1 MTYASC
7 LTSRATCLLTRRR
20 GTANEPLLSHHV
32 STPGTLVQ
40 QYPAVYAGPFSGEHA
55 FVEELRPKTARRRKP
70 GPKKPIISKKMWKCV
85 NTPAVLAGEEF
96 AQTVVERNLGAQKT
110 AINEKMALQMYLRN
124 SERFSVSERAFNR
137 ELLETRAGQKRLGIL
152 MSDGGPTSAHTQS
165 QDSLG
170 HSAPK
175 TSHTGVPHLSRA
187 EVLPGDHLASLERYS
202 RNPGMLIHEKKSILQ
217 NGFLSRD
224 GHREKLQP
232 RFQVDDRQRETRRVI
247 TGGTCDRLHYSD
259 GSLAVLLPPKV
270 LRADPSLA
278 SKPLIL
284 RDGTASTIRAR
295 TLPRACPP
303 REFATAGELVMEVP
317 SLSSVILLYTILTTR
332 AEPIAGQLNGHH
344 AMTILLT
351 PSHLAVIRLQTSL
364 LPAPHVG
371 QPPMAGAYCPYALL
385 RTNTGRGDAD
395 RGRPLPPKELG
406 VTLVHAVRRK
416 YLAKPGFVFFN
427 RNHRGHPPSLPVFAV
442 CAFTSP

>member
-1 MTYASC
+1 M
-7 LTSRATCLLTRRR
+7 TCLLTRRR

-55 FVEELRPKTARRRKP
+55 FVEELRPKPARRRKP

-96 AQTVVERNLGAQKT
+96 AQTVVEQNLGAQKT
-110 AINEKMALQMYLRN
+110 AINEKMAVQMYLRN
-124 SERFSVSERAFNR
+124 SERFNVSERAFHR
-137 ELLETRAGQKRLGIL
+137 ELLETRAGQKRLGTS
-152 MSDGGPTSAHTQS
+152 MSEGGLTSAHTQS
-165 QDSLG
+165 QDSLEQ
-170 HSAPK
+170 SLPK
-175 TSHTGVPHLSRA
+175 TLHTGASRA

-317 SLSSVILLYTILTTR
+317 SLSSVTLLYTILTTHAQR
-332 AEPIAGQLNGHH
+332 IARQLNDDLARQLNGHR
-344 AMTILLT
+344 AMAILLM
-351 PSHLAVIRLQTSL
+351 PWHL
-364 LPAPHVG
+364 
-371 QPPMAGAYCPYALL
+371 
-385 RTNTGRGDAD
+385 
-395 RGRPLPPKELG
+395 
-406 VTLVHAVRRK
+406 
-416 YLAKPGFVFFN
+416 
-427 RNHRGHPPSLPVFAV
+427 RGHPFAKISLACTSRWSTPNGRCILPIRPSSTKHRPRGRRQGETSSTKRARRHSCPRCQAEVHRKARFCFCQAWPRWSSPPLPVFAV
-442 CAFTSP
+442 CAFTPLPSP

>member
-1 MTYASC
+1 MASRCTPCARTMTHASC

-55 FVEELRPKTARRRKP
+55 FVEELRPKPARRRKP

-110 AINEKMALQMYLRN
+110 AINEKMALQIYLRN

-351 PSHLAVIRLQTSL
+351 PWHL
-364 LPAPHVG
+364 
-371 QPPMAGAYCPYALL
+371 
-385 RTNTGRGDAD
+385 RGDPFANLSLACTSRWSTPNGRCILPIRPSSNKHRP
-395 RGRPLPPKELG
+395 RGRRQGETSSTKR
-406 VTLVHAVRRK
+406 ARRHSCPRCQAEVPRK
-416 YLAKPGFVFFN
+416 ARFCFFQ
-427 RNHRGHPPSLPVFAV
+427 P
-442 CAFTSP
+442 

>member
-1 MTYASC
+1 
-7 LTSRATCLLTRRR
+7 
-20 GTANEPLLSHHV
+20 V

-55 FVEELRPKTARRRKP
+55 FVEELRPKPARRRKP
-70 GPKKPIISKKMWKCV
+70 GPKKPIISKKMWQCV

-124 SERFSVSERAFNR
+124 SERFSVSERAFHR
-137 ELLETRAGQKRLGIL
+137 ELLETRAGQKRLGTS
-152 MSDGGPTSAHTQS
+152 MSEGGLTSAHIQS

-170 HSAPK
+170 QSLPK
-175 TSHTGVPHLSRA
+175 TLHTGASRA

-270 LRADPSLA
+270 LRADPSFA

-317 SLSSVILLYTILTTR
+317 SLSSVILLYTILTTH
-332 AEPIAGQLNGHH
+332 AQPIARQLNDDPARQLNDDLARQLNVHH
-344 AMTILLT
+344 AVAILLT
-351 PSHLAVIRLQTSL
+351 PLHLRGDQFANISL
-364 LPAPHVG
+364 ACTLRWAT
-371 QPPMAGAYCPYALL
+371 PMAGAYCPYALF
-385 RTNTGRGDAD
+385 RPNTGRGDAN

-406 VTLVHAVRRK
+406 VTLVHTVRRK
-416 YLAKPGFVFFN
+416 YIAKPGFVFVM
-427 RNHRGHPPSLPVFAV
+427 RIHGCHPPLAAGVGV
-442 CAFTSP
+442 CAFTPLPSP